1 MTTDAD
7 RELLAELR
15 GRRTTVAA
23 KLEKL
28 ASEVAALDR
37 AISAFPPEDLQQGAP
52 ASQKFALGP
61 TGADH
66 RDEAVWESVRALLR
80 GQNHQTGMTTG
91 QIAEALRMAG
101 REIKSATPVNVV
113 FSAVS
118 RRPDVFVKLKRGVW
132 GLREHHPHA
141 ASENSAEGLI

>member
-15 GRRTTVAA
+15 GRRATVAA
-23 KLEKL
+23 KLDKL
-28 ASEVAALDR
+28 TAEVAALDR
-37 AISAFPPEDLQQGAP
+37 AISAFPQDAPQDLNE
-52 ASQKFALGP
+52 SSKFALGP
-61 TGADH
+61 IGADH
-66 RDEAVWESVRALLR
+66 RDEAVWESARTLLR
-80 GQNHQTGMTTG
+80 GQPSHAGMTAG
-91 QIAEALRMAG
+91 QMVEALAAAG

-132 GLREHHPHA
+132 GLLEHHLHA
-141 ASENSAEGLI
+141 ASQEAVV